1 MADSH
6 RGSVWHEVV
15 DGLRRLF
22 GGPASN
28 DQPFAQLLDLL
39 VLGGRLRDEV
49 RELEADA
56 PALSFRAPREEEQQL
71 VQEEMTA
78 ARNDLPYFEQA
89 LLDAW
94 RRSGGQAS
102 EVAYESTDPTQ
113 DRAADALIRYL
124 VTTRAATVRTEEH
137 ANQQYTYFISVDW
150 QTLFELAEHAGIALR
165 PALERASTEPA
176 TG

>member
-1 MADSH
+1 MADSQH
-6 RGSVWHEVV
+6 GSVWHEVV
-15 DGLRRLF
+15 DGLRRLL
-22 GGPASN
+22 GGPAAT

-71 VQEEMTA
+71 VREETEA
-78 ARNDLPYFEQA
+78 ARKDLPYFEQA

-94 RRSGGQAS
+94 RCSGGRGG
-102 EVAYESTDPTQ
+102 EVAYASTDPTQ
-113 DRAADALIRYL
+113 DRAADVLIRYL

-137 ANQQYTYFISVDW
+137 AEQQYTYFISVDW
-150 QTLFELAEHAGIALR
+150 PTLFALAEHAGIALR
-165 PALERASTEPA
+165 PALERGHTESA
-176 TG
+176 AR